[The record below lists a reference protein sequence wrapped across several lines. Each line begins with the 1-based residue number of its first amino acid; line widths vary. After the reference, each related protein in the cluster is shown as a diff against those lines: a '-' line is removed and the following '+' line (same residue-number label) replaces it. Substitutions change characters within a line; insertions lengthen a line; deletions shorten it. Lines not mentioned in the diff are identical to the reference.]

1 MAGHRPPRRSGGG
14 SAAAALVLTE
24 EEVVTSGPLAEGEQL
39 VAARIGTLVDSI
51 STSGSVV
58 FPVRETAAFD
68 VAGTVGEVYVAEG
81 DIVSAGD
88 VFARLDAATMASFER
103 AIADAQFKLR
113 NA

>member
-1 MAGHRPPRRSGGG
+1 MVARLFVRKVGPFFLWQVIVLLAVAGG
-14 SAAAALVLTE
+14 SATAALVLTE

-81 DIVSAGD
+81 RHRERRRRVRPAGCRD
-88 VFARLDAATMASFER
+88 DGLV
-103 AIADAQFKLR
+103 
-113 NA
+113 